1 MCDNNS
7 PPGTYYY
14 SSSEQVS
21 YFWNIF
27 DQVIIRPDV
36 VEFFDIDSLKVVTQ
50 VDDIKLLNKNGIPD
64 KNNISDHLPIF
75 FSIE

>member
-1 MCDNNS
+1 M
-7 PPGTYYY
+7 
-14 SSSEQVS
+14 
-21 YFWNIF
+21 
-27 DQVIIRPDV
+27 IIRPDV
-36 VEFFDIDSLKVVTQ
+36 VEFFDINSLKVVTE